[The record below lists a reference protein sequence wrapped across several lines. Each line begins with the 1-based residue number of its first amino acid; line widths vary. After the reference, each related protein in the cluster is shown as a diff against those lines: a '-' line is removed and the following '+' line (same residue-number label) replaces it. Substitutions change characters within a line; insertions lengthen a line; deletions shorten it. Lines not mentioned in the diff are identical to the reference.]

1 MAKGIPQT
9 GPRPGEY
16 PSSYMIGR
24 ETDDEDIYESSCA
37 LQPVRAGTPRWRTP
51 IRAPSRSNG
60 LTCGGMAFS
69 ENRSEAVR
77 SRLFQT
83 CLVNR
88 TRTQLFWRF
97 RSHCWRIVGSFL
109 LAHLLAPSL
118 GTEVSPEPLK
128 LEISGQVFRHSVEQ
142 LARSSRLGVCDSRT
156 GNLAVRFGPL
166 HRSNARGVAVNQL
179 PTAIPFHPDVCVSE
193 TDMSPFAL

>member
-1 MAKGIPQT
+1 
-9 GPRPGEY
+9 
-16 PSSYMIGR
+16 
-24 ETDDEDIYESSCA
+24 
-37 LQPVRAGTPRWRTP
+37 
-51 IRAPSRSNG
+51 
-60 LTCGGMAFS
+60 MAFS
-69 ENRSEAVR
+69 ETDLKPFVR
-77 SRLFQT
+77 GCSNLPGEPHPYSA
-83 CLVNR
+83 
-88 TRTQLFWRF
+88 FWRF

-109 LAHLLAPSL
+109 LATCLPVTRDRS
-118 GTEVSPEPLK
+118 VPEPLK